1 MRVTSVGQEN
11 NTKPT
16 GVLKA
21 ATIGAVG
28 GALVRKVAPLTTEE
42 FKLYFNSSAQN
53 AIKQKVSKVR
63 ANEIKIMSDEFNHGT
78 LNVAKD
84 AFDVF
89 EAHSGDISK
98 NPKVAHELL
107 ESMPDNIKAGFS
119 ALLSR
124 VDKVGIAKQ
133 HVEVSNIK
141 NAAKASRPLAF
152 FAIAGALFAMSGQIM
167 VNAFKSCLPEEENEG
182 KHPEKLTMANV
193 LLEGLG
199 PNTEI
204 LYLTNK
210 AIDNKA

>member
-141 NAAKASRPLAF
+141 NAAKA
-152 FAIAGALFAMSGQIM
+152 GALFAMSGQIM